1 MWHCPYSTSNT
12 ISNAKHM
19 SVLRAINTARKSLMT
34 KYLGFQHISRDDY
47 IKDHT
52 RPLVQEV
59 LSDGGMLRLL
69 FLMELTL
76 I

>member
-1 MWHCPYSTSNT
+1 
-12 ISNAKHM
+12 
-19 SVLRAINTARKSLMT
+19 MT